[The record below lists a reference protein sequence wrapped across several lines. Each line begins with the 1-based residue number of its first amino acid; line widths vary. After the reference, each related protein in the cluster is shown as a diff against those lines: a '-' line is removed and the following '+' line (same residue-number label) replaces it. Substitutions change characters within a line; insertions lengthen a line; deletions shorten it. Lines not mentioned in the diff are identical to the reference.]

1 MKHIEFW
8 YWQLHDPVSGAPAR
22 STCRLTEADALRR
35 DPHASRVP
43 ESCEVRVLLRHPDDY
58 LPSFALRSLSSSR
71 GAGHNS
77 TAS

>member
-35 DPHASRVP
+35 DPHAARVP
-43 ESCEVRVLLRHPDDY
+43 GSCEVRVLPRHPDEY
-58 LPSFALRSLSSSR
+58 LPSFALRSLR
-71 GAGHNS
+71 LNTNAGRNS
-77 TAS
+77 ITA